1 MKANDN
7 ILFYDHGGLWNAVVI
22 NVNKKSVEV
31 LVDQRF
37 CHITDPAIHF
47 IGKNIAVISKERVTS
62 VNGKNI
68 ASTEGARISKSVA
81 NAMALFGY

>member
-7 ILFYDHGGLWNAVVI
+7 ILFYDNGGLWNATI
-22 NVNKKSVEV
+22 ISVNKKSIEV
-31 LVDQRF
+31 LVNQDF

-68 ASTEGARISKSVA
+68 ASTEGARITDSV
-81 NAMALFGY
+81 NSAMALFGY